1 MSLATEGTL
10 SALERGGSR
19 LFIRRQGVRSALFH
33 ALGRGSSAGGI
44 RSGDTT
50 ASSGAFLRGL
60 PALGR
65 LAKGPAVAYSFSV
78 RSPVKRPNAR
88 PGAEC
93 LQPPPTAAPRQEE
106 ARRASFVAGVA
117 AAAAAEHVGSPTA
130 AFSARCRAFRAPRLE
145 VFRAPANSGPP
156 PAPKRA
162 AARARV
168 IQLRNQ
174 TDSADDRQPRV
185 RVDGL
190 GLSVTRREPSRRE
203 QGVAK
208 WPRRRD
214 GARALT
220 GLPERAE
227 PTTIAASA
235 WNPWP
240 SVETAAAG
248 GLVVVPLVVA

>member
-1 MSLATEGTL
+1 M
-10 SALERGGSR
+10 
-19 LFIRRQGVRSALFH
+19 
-33 ALGRGSSAGGI
+33 
-44 RSGDTT
+44 
-50 ASSGAFLRGL
+50 
-60 PALGR
+60 
-65 LAKGPAVAYSFSV
+65 
-78 RSPVKRPNAR
+78 
-88 PGAEC
+88 
-93 LQPPPTAAPRQEE
+93 
-106 ARRASFVAGVA
+106 
-117 AAAAAEHVGSPTA
+117 
-130 AFSARCRAFRAPRLE
+130 
-145 VFRAPANSGPP
+145 
-156 PAPKRA
+156 
-162 AARARV
+162 

-248 GLVVVPLVVA
+248 GLVVVPLVVAWGFDPGPQRAPWPGSTPLPAWTMLLARWALTVIGHDRRSPVRDVCPAPGVAWFAALKTLPKTTARSTARYRVTRPMTAAWLHRSPQAWRQAG